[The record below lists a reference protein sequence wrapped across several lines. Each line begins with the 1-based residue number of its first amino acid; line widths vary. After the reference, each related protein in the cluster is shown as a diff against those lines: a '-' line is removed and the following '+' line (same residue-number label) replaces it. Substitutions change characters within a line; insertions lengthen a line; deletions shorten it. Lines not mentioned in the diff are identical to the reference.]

1 MTKKSIPSN
10 SIEVNNN
17 PINMLTGAKGTEDC
31 HMFLQHARYNLCFKR
46 MFSTGEL
53 ILEKIKAQEKQTRRD
68 VTS

>member
-1 MTKKSIPSN
+1 
-10 SIEVNNN
+10 
-17 PINMLTGAKGTEDC
+17 MLTGAKGTEDC

-68 VTS
+68 VTSWTEIELEWKFSAVLQLAG